1 MLRHTLVVEV
11 VELLLTL
18 EVQVELAVEVLE
30 EMIPQRQ
37 ELLEPQILVVVE
49 VAQEEMPILYYQEQ
63 VVQES

>member
-1 MLRHTLVVEV
+1 M